1 MRIFI
6 DADGC
11 PVVKLTMKVAIK
23 NGLKVTV
30 VKNHAV
36 HIENPNPAFVDVA
49 TVDTTRDSA
58 DYYIA
63 NHMSAGDLVITQDY
77 GLAAMVLAKNGYGMS
92 QNGLVFT
99 TFNIDQLLDRRHFNQ
114 EMRRK
119 HKKHNSKFKKR
130 TKEDDLKFES
140 ALLDFLKQHGQTK

>member
-1 MRIFI
+1 MKIFI

-11 PVVKLTMKVAIK
+11 PVVKLTMKIAIK
-23 NGLKVTV
+23 NGLQVMV

-36 HIENPNPAFVDVA
+36 HIENPNPQFVEVA

-63 NHMSAGDLVITQDY
+63 NHMSSGDLVITQDY

-92 QNGLVFT
+92 QNGLVFS

-130 TKEDDLKFES
+130 TKEDDSKYEA
-140 ALLDFLKQHGQTK
+140 ALIDFLKQHNQIK

>member
-11 PVVKLTMKVAIK
+11 PVVKSTLRIAIK
-23 NGLKVTV
+23 RKLKVTV

-36 HIENPNPAFVDVA
+36 HIENPNPSYVEVI
-49 TVDTTRDSA
+49 TVDTSRDSA

-63 NHMSAGDLVITQDY
+63 NHLSPGDLVITQDY
-77 GLAAMVLAKNGYGMS
+77 GLAAMVLAKNGQGMN
-92 QNGLVFT
+92 QNGMVFNS
-99 TFNIDQLLDRRHFNQ
+99 FNIDQLLDRRHFNQ

-119 HKKHNSKFKKR
+119 HKKHSSKFKKR
-130 TKEDDLKFES
+130 TKSDDDKFEK
-140 ALLDFLKQHGQTK
+140 ALIEFLDMRL